1 MKLLILGLI
10 CSLIPAFFGFVFL
23 HGTRNRLAALR
34 ERCRTAPDR
43 DRAVLDYDAARKAFP
58 TSLVA
63 TWYHFGPADSL
74 PQNSGQKNPSN
85 STRSS

>member
-43 DRAVLDYDAARKAFP
+43 DRAVLEYDAARKAFP

-63 TWYHFGPADSL
+63 GWYHFGPADSL
-74 PQNSGQKNPSN
+74 LEKSARENPSN
-85 STRSS
+85 PTRSS